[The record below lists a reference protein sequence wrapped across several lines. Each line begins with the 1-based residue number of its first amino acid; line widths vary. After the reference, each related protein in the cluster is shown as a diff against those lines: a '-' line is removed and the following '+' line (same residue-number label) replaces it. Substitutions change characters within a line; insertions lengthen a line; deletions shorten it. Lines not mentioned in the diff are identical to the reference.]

1 LVFSRIFVAQL
12 DRERVLLNISTVQLL
27 YRHLAAFKKRQLQP
41 WLNRLRSRYF
51 ARRPTRRQIE
61 IQLEFPWKSKF

>member
-1 LVFSRIFVAQL
+1 
-12 DRERVLLNISTVQLL
+12 LNISTVQLL

-51 ARRPTRRQIE
+51 ARRPTRRPIE